1 MDDETP
7 GYVLQCELNKDPD
20 DETYHWGSFY
30 LHPEEV
36 YPGYYDFVF
45 VYDDK
50 VFATMLTRFYQRD
63 ELSDKPDSELEKL
76 MS

>member
-36 YPGYYDFVF
+36 DPGYYDFVF